1 MKKGKLKFGEK
12 GVEPITALAAVLI
25 TSGLILG
32 AFYITNLIVESN
44 VVRRIARETA
54 ALQVIDAMDFLKRS
68 MQEAVKHAA
77 YKASYDVLDRGGY
90 YSIPDDVSSLD
101 CRPYWRKYSET
112 IEYDNEIFE
121 QSLEAALVD
130 VFECYGKVYS
140 TEYSKEGISIS
151 TPYYSVCGSVDVTD
165 DDSKFSINI
174 KNDCDAGLEVSGN
187 FISVKESNANFGG
200 EATLNAF
207 ELIEKAK
214 TKFVDNRPV
223 LDAVQSA
230 TSGMDCKRLT
240 AEELECSYTGME
252 DDQAGDTLMSSK
264 CSNWKTKMKNLID
277 EELAKTEIS
286 DAEASFSFSNENLN
300 AEYTVTECT
309 LCETFEEE
317 TDECVEEPE
326 EGEPASGCDQDSDC
340 CEGFEGIR
348 VICMNSVCDLA
359 APGAGYICPEEPE
372 EPECTKKTIT
382 KYRTSCSYEYEAD
395 VNVVVT
401 VKAEEDAD
409 DAYYPIYNSDSGGTE
424 WQRLALRF
432 RVLDGNLETLDV
444 ENVCSEINYC

>member
-1 MKKGKLKFGEK
+1 MKKFKLKLGEK

-32 AFYITNLIVESN
+32 AFYITNLIVETN

-68 MQEAVKHAA
+68 MQEAIKHAA
-77 YKASYDVLDRGGY
+77 YKASYDILDRGGY

-112 IEYDNEIFE
+112 IEYDNEMFE
-121 QSLEAALVD
+121 QNFEAALTD

-140 TEYSKEGISIS
+140 TAYSKEGISID
-151 TPYYSVCGSVDVTD
+151 TPLYSICGSVDAIVEGN
-165 DDSKFSINI
+165 KFSISI
-174 KNDCDAGLEVSGN
+174 KNDCEAGLEVSGN
-187 FISVKESNANFGG
+187 FISVKESNANFEG
-200 EATLNAF
+200 EATLNTF

-223 LDAVQSA
+223 LDTVQSA
-230 TSGMDCKRLT
+230 TSGMDCKSLT
-240 AEELECSYTGME
+240 AEELECSYTDME
-252 DDQAGDTLMSSK
+252 NDQAADTLMNAK
-264 CSNWKTKMKNLID
+264 CSNWKTRLKNLIN
-277 EELAKTEIS
+277 EELGKIEIS
-286 DAEASFSFSNENLN
+286 GAEVTATLSAEELN
-300 AEYTVTECT
+300 AEYEVTGCSSI
-309 LCETFEEE
+309 CEAFEEE

-326 EGEPASGCDQDSDC
+326 EEENEWCTQDSDC

-348 VICMNSVCDLA
+348 VICMNNVCDLA
-359 APGAGYICPEEPE
+359 ALGAGYLCPEEPE

-382 KYRTSCSYEYEAD
+382 KYRTRCSYEYDAD
-395 VNVVVT
+395 ANVVVT
-401 VKAEEDAD
+401 VKAEEDVD
-409 DAYYPIYNSDSGGTE
+409 DAYYPIYNSDSGITE

-432 RVLDGNLETLDV
+432 RVLDGTLETLNV

>member
-1 MKKGKLKFGEK
+1 MKKSKLKIGEK
-12 GVEPITALAAVLI
+12 GVDPITTLAAVLI

-32 AFYITNLIVESN
+32 AFYITNLIVETN

-121 QSLEAALVD
+121 QSLEAALAD

-140 TEYSKEGISIS
+140 IEYSKEGISTS

-165 DDSKFSINI
+165 DDRKFSINI

-187 FISVKESNANFGG
+187 FISVKESNANFEG

-214 TKFVDNRPV
+214 TKFVENRPV
-223 LDAVQSA
+223 LGAVQSA
-230 TSGMDCKRLT
+230 ISDMDCKSLT

-252 DDQAGDTLMSSK
+252 YDQAGEILMNAK

-286 DAEASFSFSNENLN
+286 GAEASFSFSNENLN
-300 AEYTVTECT
+300 ADYTVTGCT
-309 LCETFEEE
+309 LCEAFEEE
-317 TDECVEEPE
+317 SDECVEESE
-326 EGEPASGCDQDSDC
+326 ESEPTYGCDQDSDC
-340 CEGFEGIR
+340 CEGLEGIR
-348 VICMNSVCDLA
+348 VVCMNNVCDLA
-359 APGAGYICPEEPE
+359 TPGAGYLCPEEPE
-372 EPECTKKTIT
+372 EQECTKKIIT
-382 KYRTSCSYEYEAD
+382 KYSTSCSYEYDAD

-401 VKAEEDAD
+401 VTAEEDSE
-409 DAYYPIYNSDSGGTE
+409 DAYYPIYNSNSGDAE

-432 RVLDGNLETLDV
+432 RVLDGTLEALDV